1 MWLQKISILT
11 HRRVVRNF
19 VEGVFKRPKFL
30 KESAK
35 LCRNFQRGA
44 QRNRCLTIG
53 SSGDPL
59 GSNKTF

>member
-1 MWLQKISILT
+1 M
-11 HRRVVRNF
+11 
-19 VEGVFKRPKFL
+19 EGVFKRPKFL

-35 LCRNFQRGA
+35 LCWNFQRGA